1 MNAVTKLAVLFSL
14 GALLPLAA
22 SAKTPEEAYLDSASK
37 APGMP
42 VPVAVV
48 SPRNVS
54 PDYAGT
60 QVKVSFTVDTQ
71 GTPTDL
77 AVVSSP
83 DAMIAKVIVD
93 AVKKW
98 RFTPAQKNGTA
109 VATKVVLPVQISD
122 GYRYASN

>member
-1 MNAVTKLAVLFSL
+1 MNAVTKLAVLISM

-37 APGMP
+37 APGTP

-54 PDYAGT
+54 SDYVGT
-60 QVKVSFTVDTQ
+60 QVEVSFTVDTQ
-71 GTPTDL
+71 GTPTNL

-109 VATKVVLPVQISD
+109 VATKVVLPVRISD
-122 GYRYASN
+122 GESYASN